1 MTPPLVWAATAAALV
16 LAVLGGVSTIAGRRI
31 GVLHWAGA
39 GVLEAVLLVQAVVAV
54 LRLTGGHHLAETATF
69 FGYLAGVLIV
79 PVIGLLWAQT
89 ERTRWA
95 GTQVGVA
102 ALATAIMVWR
112 LVQVWSQTRA

>member
-1 MTPPLVWAATAAALV
+1 VTPALVWAATAAALV
-16 LAVLGGVSTIAGRRI
+16 LAVLGGVSTLAGRRI
-31 GVLHWAGA
+31 GVLHWVGT
-39 GVLEAVLLVQAVVAV
+39 GVLEALLLVQAGVAV
-54 LRLTGGHHLAETATF
+54 VGLTSGHRLAETATF

-79 PVIGLLWAQT
+79 PVIGLLWAWT

-95 GTQVGVA
+95 GTQVAVA